1 MNRTRG
7 SGTLLIVSGNFNVSL
22 RRGGVVHFNN
32 PILSSTDQEE
42 IGLCVCVACT
52 FSPLT
57 NFRSPAWKPAL
68 SLEKFN
74 PLKVVHVWEA
84 DSRYAPESVL
94 RRREMVACLRLGAG
108 NLCGIFSSHAKV
120 SVATDDDPVN
130 GRLPTPSACLFLF
143 SSGPRASITFG
154 MLDMPN
160 RTTNLILMSHLGGHI
175 NVSERAFSREPFESV
190 QAVQLGADTIVPSIV
205 PGGIYCQ
212 ELVHYSDSLTAIHSS
227 LRKLIGRGATGS
239 KNAIIYE
246 NGRWT
251 LLSEHISSSGSR
263 YYRYPRERACEGYD
277 LDGFVVENDTG
288 DDDDDDDDEE
298 EEEEIA
304 EEIDTHEAD
313 LPPYSELYG
322 LFEEDPD
329 PRAFPEEGDEGE
341 SFESLLGNSPRPLR
355 EASSSN
361 KRKAAFDKTAEILLE
376 QKRPAHS
383 EALCVVCQ
391 ANQRTHVIFPCGHA
405 VYCDECYRNPQ
416 LDRTACPVCKTKPE
430 LVLSEEMH
438 AKISSMV
445 VYW

>member
-190 QAVQLGADTIVPSIV
+190 QAVQLGADTIVRSIV

-227 LRKLIGRGATGS
+227 VRKLIAHGATGS
-239 KNAIIYE
+239 KNAMFYE
-246 NGRWT
+246 NGTWT
-251 LLSEHISSSGSR
+251 SLSEHVSSSGSR
-263 YYRYPRERACEGYD
+263 YYRFPRERASDGYN
-277 LDGFVVENDTG
+277 LDGFVVGNDS
-288 DDDDDDDDEE
+288 DEDDDEE
-298 EEEEIA
+298 SESEHEELD
-304 EEIDTHEAD
+304 IDAD
-313 LPPYSELYG
+313 PPPYSELWE

-329 PRAFPEEGDEGE
+329 PRAFPEEGDEEEEGE
-341 SFESLLGNSPRPLR
+341 IFEALLGASARLRR
-355 EASSSN
+355 EASASN
-361 KRKAAFDKTAEILLE
+361 KRKATFDQTAEILLE
-376 QKRPAHS
+376 QKRPAPN

-391 ANQRTHVIFPCGHA
+391 ANQRTHLIFPCGHA

-416 LDRTACPVCKTKPE
+416 LDRTKCPVCKTEPK

-438 AKISSMV
+438 AKLSSMV